1 MQFFYQKLDKTNTHL
16 SSFCEPKLFKRSL
29 PRLAHLLKE
38 GVQKNFFFW
47 EISPK
52 CGWVIPKQ
60 GPNPSKPPKSPW
72 NRLFRPEFHLSI
84 SQISQKPWSGW
95 AGKYIWKKSPKKRVF
110 LYAFPKLWE
119 FICTGNHHFWV
130 KQECFWVAL
139 VLKFL
144 KCIEIGKVQYVICH
158 EWSVIIHGISHID
171 HQQAPKESMEHK

>member
-1 MQFFYQKLDKTNTHL
+1 MQFFLSETWQDKHTSVKLLRAQTFQAKLTPTCAP
-16 SSFCEPKLFKRSL
+16 SKGRRPKKL
-29 PRLAHLLKE
+29 
-38 GVQKNFFFW
+38 FFW